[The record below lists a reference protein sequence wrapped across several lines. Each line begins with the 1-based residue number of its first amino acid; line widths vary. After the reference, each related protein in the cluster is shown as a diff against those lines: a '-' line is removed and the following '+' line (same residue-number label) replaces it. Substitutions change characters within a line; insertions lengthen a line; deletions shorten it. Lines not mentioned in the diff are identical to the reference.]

1 MTQRSDGQGSPSE
14 TPLRVPL
21 GLGLPLEE
29 ASFVSRPNQFTLVL
43 QRGETRFRAAMADRG
58 RLKEVLTPGRTILIE
73 PRDGANRKTA
83 FQALAARMMDGSLV
97 SLNTQLPNRLVA
109 RALEARAIPGLP
121 PFKSWRAEQKI
132 GGSRFDFVLT
142 LEDDARLILEIKS
155 VGRIDDD
162 DVARF
167 PDAPTS
173 RGARHVRELAHLASA
188 PGTRCALLF
197 VIQGE
202 HASHVE
208 IDTAIDPDFH
218 AALCEA
224 SAAGVTLLAHACA
237 LEVEGLSWG
246 GARVVAGVTRG
257 AQK

>member
-1 MTQRSDGQGSPSE
+1 MTQRSDGQSSTAGA
-14 TPLRVPL
+14 PLRVPL
-21 GLGLPLEE
+21 GLGLPLQE

-43 QRGETRFRAAMADRG
+43 QRGETRFKAAMADRG

-73 PRDGANRKTA
+73 PRDGAGRKTA

-109 RALEARAIPGLP
+109 RALEARAVPGLP

-132 GGSRFDFVLT
+132 GASRFDFVLT
-142 LEDDARLILEIKS
+142 LEEDARLILEVKS
-155 VGRIDDD
+155 VARIDEDE
-162 DVARF
+162 VARF
-167 PDAPTS
+167 PDAPTA
-173 RGARHVRELAHLASA
+173 RGARHVRELTRLAA
-188 PGTRCALLF
+188 EPGTRCAILF

-202 HASHVE
+202 HASHMEV
-208 IDTAIDPDFH
+208 DTAIDPDFH

-224 SAAGVTLLAHACA
+224 NAAGVDLLAHACA
-237 LEVEGLSWG
+237 LEMEGLSWG
-246 GARVVAGVTRG
+246 PPRVVAGVVGG